1 MFELQHLTPQ
11 ERIEYFEQRL
21 RDALSPPKT
30 LQSLADQ
37 QTAKLEKLL
46 QILRQTWSAH
56 RASCWKLHA
65 KQPAAFHN
73 RSHATFEREEMTVD
87 AATQRLIELASA
99 HAGILWVEPSATRK
113 ARRALGRVPW
123 PNDGITP
130 AVIEIEYESSSGSD
144 LPVARDA
151 ILHGLEHC
159 LQMIARYG
167 SSLFLESS
175 TASQRCSAVDQMAID
190 VLHQRRRLCQ
200 ELTEKLGSFSGQALA
215 TLEDKQAF
223 VRAIHTLLDDNG
235 LRLECPTCGE
245 PAILRCMK
253 TGNSLQGCFLFDHRV
268 GGKRT
273 MHGGRNEIPSLVVTD
288 KPVRAKR
295 KLIVAKVQKS

>member
-11 ERIEYFEQRL
+11 ERIEYFEQGL
-21 RDALSPPKT
+21 REVLSVVK
-30 LQSLADQ
+30 SQ
-37 QTAKLEKLL
+37 QISTSSEAVTIEKLL
-46 QILRQTWSAH
+46 QVLRQTWSANS
-56 RASCWKLHA
+56 ASCWKFSSGNTAEIHI
-65 KQPAAFHN
+65 
-73 RSHATFEREEMTVD
+73 RSQQTAMSEEITFD
-87 AATQRLIELASA
+87 PATQRLIELASG

-113 ARRALGRVPW
+113 ARRAIGKIPW
-123 PNDGITP
+123 ANDATTP

-167 SSLFLESS
+167 SSMFLSSS
-175 TASQRCSAVDQMAID
+175 TASQRCSAVDQLAID

-200 ELTEKLGSFSGQALA
+200 ELSTKLSFFSGQSLS

-223 VRAIHTLLDDNG
+223 VRAVHSLLDDNG

-288 KPVRAKR
+288 KPVRTKR
-295 KLIVAKVQKS
+295 KLIVAKVQKT